1 MAVQQKAQLVQGV
14 GETLLLFT
22 AAAFFLVSAS
32 ARHNV
37 ALSEMPG
44 YNATGRGG
52 NQPVKVANAFILH
65 IEMCYA
71 RKNPG
76 RVLGRGDTGAN
87 NRKRSEL
94 RGYRMFV
101 HPAFFLHVQRCYA
114 KNAYKKTDTRYAV
127 TSFLKSRL

>member
-1 MAVQQKAQLVQGV
+1 MRIIERRG
-14 GETLLLFT
+14 GCCLLLPS
-22 AAAFFLVSAS
+22 AFFLVSAS

-76 RVLGRGDTGAN
+76 RVLSRGDTGAN
-87 NRKRSEL
+87 W
-94 RGYRMFV
+94 F
-101 HPAFFLHVQRCYA
+101 PALTPTG
-114 KNAYKKTDTRYAV
+114 TDGT
-127 TSFLKSRL
+127 

>member
-1 MAVQQKAQLVQGV
+1 
-14 GETLLLFT
+14 
-22 AAAFFLVSAS
+22 
-32 ARHNV
+32 
-37 ALSEMPG
+37 MPG

-71 RKNPG
+71 SKNPG
-76 RVLGRGDTGAN
+76 RMLGRGDTGAN

-94 RGYRMFV
+94 RGYRMFE